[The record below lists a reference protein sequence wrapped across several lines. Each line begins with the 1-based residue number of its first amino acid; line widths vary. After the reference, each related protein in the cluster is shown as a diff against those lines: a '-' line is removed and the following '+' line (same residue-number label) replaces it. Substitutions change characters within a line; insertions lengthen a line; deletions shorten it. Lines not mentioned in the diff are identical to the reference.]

1 MNTKKHLSVQ
11 KHHDTKR
18 PVTVWDAMNSFFDDN
33 WHPFGSFFN
42 DSIFSGKQKVRAQ
55 NMMHAVDFSE
65 NDKQIKV
72 VMDIPGYDPKDI
84 NVDIDEN
91 VLCVSAET
99 NDEKEE
105 KEDRY
110 YRKERYAGT
119 FSKSIALPTYID
131 ADKARCTAKNGS
143 LTIVIPKKKEAG
155 KKSIKVQV
163 Q

>member
-11 KHHDTKR
+11 NEHDTKR

-42 DSIFSGKQKVRAQ
+42 DSFFSGKQKALAQ
-55 NMMHAVDFSE
+55 GMHAIDLSE
-65 NDKQIKV
+65 NDKEVTV

-84 NVDIDEN
+84 TVDIDEN
-91 VLCVSAET
+91 VLCVSAEAKE
-99 NDEKEE
+99 EKEE
-105 KEDRY
+105 KDDKY

-131 ADKARCTAKNGS
+131 ADKARCTAENGS

-155 KKSIKVQV
+155 KKSIKVNV
-163 Q
+163 K